1 MKIKRL
7 TNKNLPTKILHFKED
22 VVNTDIL
29 DRLKEFLKT
38 GELSF
43 KEIKAIGVKLDSSNR
58 GFWIEYDNDSQYLMK
73 VELIEVYDNDKQ
85 DN

>member
-7 TNKNLPTKILHFKED
+7 ANRNLPTKVLYFKED
-22 VVNTDIL
+22 LVNTDIL
-29 DRLKEFLKT
+29 DKLKELLKT

-85 DN
+85 NS

>member
-7 TNKNLPTKILHFKED
+7 TNKNLPTKVLHFKED

-29 DRLKEFLKT
+29 DILKDLLKT

-73 VELIEVYDNDKQ
+73 VELIEVYDNNKQ
-85 DN
+85 NS

>member
-7 TNKNLPTKILHFKED
+7 TNKNLPTKVFHFKED
-22 VVNTDIL
+22 MVNTDML
-29 DRLKEFLKT
+29 DKLKELLKT

-73 VELIEVYDNDKQ
+73 VELIEIYDNDKQ